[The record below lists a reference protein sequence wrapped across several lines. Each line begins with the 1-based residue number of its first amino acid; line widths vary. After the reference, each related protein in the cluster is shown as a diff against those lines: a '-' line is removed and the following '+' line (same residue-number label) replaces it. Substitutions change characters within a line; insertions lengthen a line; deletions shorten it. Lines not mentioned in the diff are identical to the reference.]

1 MCVFSVFEQREYL
14 ILFSF
19 SRVDPRRLASVQ
31 RKIEAIL
38 ASDHELKEEAQRA
51 FKSYLKSVFLMKN
64 KAIFDVTK
72 LDMNSFAASLGLAV
86 PPRVRFIQKHL
97 KAKSE
102 AKDDKKEET
111 PASPERNKVLESQE
125 EAYLNRNSQVDKK
138 KTTALTLSDSEGRIG
153 ILDGVCVWIICI

>member
-1 MCVFSVFEQREYL
+1 M
-14 ILFSF
+14 
-19 SRVDPRRLASVQ
+19 Q

-72 LDMNSFAASLGLAV
+72 LDMSSFAASLGLAV

-97 KAKSE
+97 KTKSE
-102 AKDDKKEET
+102 SSSLSTATDPKDDKVSSQAAEKK
-111 PASPERNKVLESQE
+111 AKVLESQE
-125 EAYLNRNSQVDKK
+125 DAYRKRMTNVEQKK
-138 KTTALTLSDSEGRIG
+138 ATILALSDSEGS
-153 ILDGVCVWIICI
+153 